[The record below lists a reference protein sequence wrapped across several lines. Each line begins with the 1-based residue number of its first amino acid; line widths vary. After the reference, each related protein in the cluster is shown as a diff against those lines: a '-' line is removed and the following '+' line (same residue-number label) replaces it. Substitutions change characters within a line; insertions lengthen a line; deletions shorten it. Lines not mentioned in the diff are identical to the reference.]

1 MANYGTVGDGDTFFA
16 ARLHSWDWENA
27 SNADKLKALTQATQ
41 LIDQFDYQGQK
52 YAVTALGTTYTE
64 AQLQAAN
71 VSQPLEFP
79 RGDINTVPA
88 EIERAT
94 YLIAKE
100 LLAGRDPN
108 IELEMALNKNT
119 RYGQLSSSKDVE
131 GKALEHIAHLIPSPE
146 AWNLIKPFL
155 RHRSS
160 FCLRRDG

>member
-1 MANYGTVGDGDTFFA
+1 MANYGTVGGGDTFFA
-16 ARLHSWDWENA
+16 SRLHSWDWENS
-27 SNADKLKALTQATQ
+27 SNADKLKALTQASQ

-52 YAVTALGTTYTE
+52 YAIEALGDEYTE

-71 VSQPLEFP
+71 ASQPLEFP
-79 RGDINTVPA
+79 RGDVNTVPT

-100 LLAGRDPN
+100 LLSGRDPN

-131 GKALEHIAHLIPSPE
+131 GKALEHIAHLIPSAE
-146 AWNLIKPFL
+146 AWNLIRPFL
-155 RHRSS
+155 RHRNS
-160 FCLRRDG
+160 FCIRRDG

>member
-1 MANYGTVGDGDTFFA
+1 MAYYGTVSGGDTFFA
-16 ARLHSWDWENA
+16 SRLHSWDWENS
-27 SNADKLKALTQATQ
+27 SNADKLKALNQASQ

-52 YAVTALGTTYTE
+52 YAITALGTEYTE

-79 RGDINTVPA
+79 RGDVNTVPN
-88 EIERAT
+88 EVERAA

-100 LLAGRDPN
+100 LLSGRDPN
-108 IELEMALNKNT
+108 MELEMALNKNT
-119 RYGQLSSSKDVE
+119 RFGQLASSKDVE
-131 GKALEHIAHLIPSPE
+131 GKVLEHQAHLIPSPE

-155 RHRSS
+155 RFRSS